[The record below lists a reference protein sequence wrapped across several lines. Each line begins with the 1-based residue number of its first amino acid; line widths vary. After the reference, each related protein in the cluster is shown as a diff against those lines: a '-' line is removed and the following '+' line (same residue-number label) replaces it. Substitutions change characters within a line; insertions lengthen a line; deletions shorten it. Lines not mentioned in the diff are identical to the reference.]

1 MLLVFFFCRFITIWK
16 ITLSH
21 FVVSIGILHLLR
33 AKGVVCNLAKDYL
46 EVQLLSNIF
55 SAMGLTRFAL
65 GTLVSE
71 IFCLLLACVWLAVQ
85 IGSGE
90 ADKHRFRGL

>member
-1 MLLVFFFCRFITIWK
+1 MENNIFSFCCIDR
-16 ITLSH
+16 
-21 FVVSIGILHLLR
+21 ILHLLG
-33 AKGVVCNLAKDYL
+33 AKGVVFNLAKGYL

-71 IFCLLLACVWLAVQ
+71 IFCLLLACVWRAVQ